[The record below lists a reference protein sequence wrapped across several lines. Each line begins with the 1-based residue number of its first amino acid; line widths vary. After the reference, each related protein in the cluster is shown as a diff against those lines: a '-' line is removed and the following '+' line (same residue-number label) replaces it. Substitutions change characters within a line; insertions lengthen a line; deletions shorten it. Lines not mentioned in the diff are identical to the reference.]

1 LALLTR
7 DVGHD
12 CGGDQSGIGADPGD
26 QFGVPEMMKAT
37 GAESL
42 GSDAFPISTGIK
54 IVGGMKRLVKVT
66 NQMQDEF
73 ERDQPFL
80 GIGFGVGKLG
90 QELLN
95 LVYYAGLGRA
105 IRGDRAG
112 GQ

>member
-1 LALLTR
+1 
-7 DVGHD
+7 
-12 CGGDQSGIGADPGD
+12 
-26 QFGVPEMMKAT
+26 MMKAA

-42 GSDAFPISTGIK
+42 GSDAFPISTGIM
-54 IVGGMKRLVKVT
+54 IVGGMKRLVKVAY
-66 NQMQDEF
+66 QMQDEF

-105 IRGDRAG
+105 IRGDRAS